1 MDSELKEYLEAMEG
15 RLGAKLD
22 GLEGLLEAMEGRL
35 GAMEARL
42 DATEA
47 RLDATEAHLGAMEA
61 RLDAMEARLE
71 AKIEK
76 VETTLLTEFHKWA
89 SPAELRA
96 RSHAAA
102 IRALDLETEALAER
116 VAKLEKPA

>member
-1 MDSELKEYLEAMEG
+1 MDEELKQYLI
-15 RLGAKLD
+15 
-22 GLEGLLEAMEGRL
+22 
-35 GAMEARL
+35 AMEARL
-42 DATEA
+42 DAKIAAIET
-47 RLDATEAHLGAMEA
+47 
-61 RLDAMEARLE
+61 RLE

-102 IRALDLETEALAER
+102 IRALDLEVEALTDR
-116 VAKLEKPA
+116 VEKLEGRKGKG

>member
-15 RLGAKLD
+15 QIGGHLD
-22 GLEGLLEAMEGRL
+22 ATLVAMEGRIGGHL
-35 GAMEARL
+35 DATLVAMEGRVGGLLDATLVAIEARL
-42 DATEA
+42 DA
-47 RLDATEAHLGAMEA
+47 
-61 RLDAMEARLE
+61 
-71 AKIEK
+71 KIES

>member
-1 MDSELKEYLEAMEG
+1 MEDELKAHLE
-15 RLGAKLD
+15 
-22 GLEGLLEAMEGRL
+22 
-35 GAMEARL
+35 AMEARL
-42 DATEA
+42 D
-47 RLDATEAHLGAMEA
+47 
-61 RLDAMEARLE
+61 

-102 IRALDLETEALAER
+102 NADILNSDF
-116 VAKLEKPA
+116 

>member
-1 MDSELKEYLEAMEG
+1 MEDELKAHLE
-15 RLGAKLD
+15 
-22 GLEGLLEAMEGRL
+22 
-35 GAMEARL
+35 AMEARL
-42 DATEA
+42 DAKIEKVEA
-47 RLDATEAHLGAMEA
+47 RLDTKIEAMEA
-61 RLDAMEARLE
+61 RLD

-102 IRALDLETEALAER
+102 IRALDLETEALTER
-116 VAKLEKPA
+116 VAKLEKQG